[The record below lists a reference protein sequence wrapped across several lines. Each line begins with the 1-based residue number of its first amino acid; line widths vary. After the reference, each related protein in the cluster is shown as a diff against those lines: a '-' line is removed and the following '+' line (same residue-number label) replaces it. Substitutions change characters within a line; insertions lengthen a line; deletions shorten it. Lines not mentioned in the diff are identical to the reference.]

1 MRNGSSVSTKDWE
14 RRMPRMTSFVRLLV
28 KETEKMVSFFFKGS
42 EEFMGED
49 EEERSIYLD
58 KPMLDKEMEEGQV
71 PEGLSY
77 ALASMQGWRAQMED
91 AHTCVT
97 EMPGELADWCF
108 FAVYDGHA
116 GSTVAQYCSRH
127 LLTHILATGKV
138 TADGDPEKV
147 KEGIR
152 DGFLSIDSCMH
163 DLTRQEKW
171 ENSGS
176 TAVAVMISPRHIYFI
191 NCGDSRAVLCRDGHV
206 CFYTEDHK
214 PFNPREQ
221 ERIQNA
227 GGTVFLQRVNG
238 SLAVSRALGD
248 FDFKDVE
255 WRLPTEQLV
264 SPEPEVYEVERSA
277 EDEFLVL
284 ACDGVWD
291 AVDNEELCAFIR
303 SRLQISSD
311 LKDICGQVVDTC
323 LYKGS
328 RDNISVLLIGFPG
341 APQVSPEALQQ
352 EEELE
357 EVISNKVA
365 EIFDDHTGTEV
376 PGLVSVIKHLSAELI
391 PGLPPGGGLAS
402 KRDFIFSS
410 YYKLREERTRDILK
424 DSVVNL
430 MVSTESS

>member
-1 MRNGSSVSTKDWE
+1 
-14 RRMPRMTSFVRLLV
+14 
-28 KETEKMVSFFFKGS
+28 
-42 EEFMGED
+42 MGA
-49 EEERSIYLD
+49 IYLD

-357 EVISNKVA
+357 E
-365 EIFDDHTGTEV
+365 IFDDHTGTEV

-402 KRDFIFSS
+402 KQ
-410 YYKLREERTRDILK
+410 EPILGRVPTHRRK
-424 DSVVNL
+424 QTHPHTKHTLGSI
-430 MVSTESS
+430 

>member
-365 EIFDDHTGTEV
+365 EETSFFPLTI
-376 PGLVSVIKHLSAELI
+376 S
-391 PGLPPGGGLAS
+391 
-402 KRDFIFSS
+402 
-410 YYKLREERTRDILK
+410 
-424 DSVVNL
+424 
-430 MVSTESS
+430 